1 MADFLEAGHLV
12 ALLLLLLLA
21 AFVLARL
28 QIVARI
34 YIIAAL
40 ITVLVATSCSH
51 RSWYKF
57 KVLLA
62 APCPFAASLVL
73 ACFANSCCIYIMKT
87 VACSWTTINGIL

>member
-40 ITVLVATSCSH
+40 ITVLVATSCAH
-51 RSWYKF
+51 ISWYKF
-57 KVLLA
+57 KVLVALHVVCLLHLWFLLA
-62 APCPFAASLVL
+62 LQIVAA
-73 ACFANSCCIYIMKT
+73 YI
-87 VACSWTTINGIL
+87 S